1 MRNRIEAEA
10 AEVRRLKL
18 EEEAEAE
25 RIKLEA
31 IELDR
36 IRIEDEK
43 A

>member
-1 MRNRIEAEA
+1 
-10 AEVRRLKL
+10 LKL
-18 EEEAEAE
+18 KEEAEAE

-31 IELDR
+31 AELDR